1 MVRICIITLFL
12 LATQLHWSFT
22 HGSSDT
28 VRKAYIVY
36 LGEAPQSKASA
47 TELHQNLLSSVVRD
61 DHIAQQSRIYSYTK
75 SFNAFAANLL
85 PQEVQRLQENEN
97 VVSVFPSKMRIL
109 HTTRSWYFL
118 GMPQSVKRN
127 HQIESNIIVGILDTG
142 IYIDAPS
149 FDDKGLGPPPSKWK
163 GTCQVKRNFPR
174 CNNKVIGARF
184 YNHGFKIPNPRPS
197 PLDEEG
203 HGSHTSSTIAGASI
217 AGASLY
223 GLAKGTARG
232 GVPSARIAVYKVCW
246 EGGCSDVDILAGLDD
261 AISDGVDLISISIG
275 GSSSS
280 YFDNPIA
287 VGAFHAMKKG
297 ILTTCSAG
305 NEGPRFYSVGNTA
318 PWIMTVGAT
327 GMDRQFRTPIELGN
341 GIKTSG
347 SSINTFAPNKRMYP
361 LTTAAKAA
369 NGSLP
374 RNQNPWLCAEGSLDV
389 NKVKGKIVLCKSDL
403 TQDYVK
409 DIGGL
414 GAIISRPQQLDLSF
428 AFVIPAAF
436 IDTNVSIEIEKYVNS
451 TTTPRAVIYK
461 SITVRNA
468 ATPFVASFSSRGP
481 NTISSTILKPDIV
494 APGINILAAYSK
506 LASVTGDLEDNR
518 FGVYNIISGT
528 SMACPHVAGAA
539 AYVKSFHPNWS
550 PSAIKSALMTTAS
563 ELKIKNFESELAYG
577 AGQIDPVRAVDP
589 GLIYD
594 VSTSGY
600 IRFLCNEGYNMTA
613 LRLFTEVPTNCS
625 SVPDIGGHDALNYP
639 SMYLEVNN
647 INSSVS
653 AIFHRT
659 VTNVGSP
666 KSIYKAIVKAPAVLS
681 VTVVPNQLA
690 FSHLNEKKSFTV
702 VIKGPPLNNVTSLS
716 ASLEW
721 NDTKHKVKSPI
732 LLFWAL

>member
-1 MVRICIITLFL
+1 MVRICMITLFL

-97 VVSVFPSKMRIL
+97 VVSVFPSKMRKL
-109 HTTRSWYFL
+109 HTTRSWDFL

-127 HQIESNIIVGILDTG
+127 HQIESNIIVGVLDT
-142 IYIDAPS
+142 
-149 FDDKGLGPPPSKWK
+149 
-163 GTCQVKRNFPR
+163 
-174 CNNKVIGARF
+174 GARF

-246 EGGCSDVDILAGLDD
+246 EGGCSDIDILAGLDD

-287 VGAFHAMKKG
+287 IGAFHAMKKG

-327 GMDRQFRTPIELGN
+327 GMDRQFRTPVELGN
-341 GIKTSG
+341 GIKTFG

-374 RNQNPWLCAEGSLDV
+374 RNQNPWLCAEGSLDA
-389 NKVKGKIVLCKSDL
+389 NKVKGKIVLCKGDL

-436 IDTNVSIEIEKYVNS
+436 IDTNVSIEIEKYENS
-451 TTTPRAVIYK
+451 TRTPRAVIYK

-481 NTISSTILKPDIV
+481 NPISSTILKPDIV

-506 LASVTGDLEDNR
+506 LASVTGDPEDNR

-563 ELKIKNFESELAYG
+563 ELKIKNFESQLAYG
-577 AGQIDPVRAVDP
+577 AGQIDPVRAIDP

-600 IRFLCNEGYNMTA
+600 IRFLCNEGYNRTT

-721 NDTKHKVKSPI
+721 NDIKHKVKSPI